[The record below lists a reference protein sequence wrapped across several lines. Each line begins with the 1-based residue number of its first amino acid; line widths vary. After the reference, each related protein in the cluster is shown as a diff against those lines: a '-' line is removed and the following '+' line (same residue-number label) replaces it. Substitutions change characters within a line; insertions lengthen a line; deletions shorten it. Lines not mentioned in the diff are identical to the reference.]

1 MAELNRQDVRE
12 RLGNVEQIREILLG
26 SQIRAY
32 EQRLDKLEAEVGA
45 MREEIRERL
54 DQMQTTF
61 AQEIK
66 GTADSFEKKIKYL
79 SLTTHDETTKL
90 RQKVE
95 QTSQKNYAVL
105 ETLNKTFSSRMAGLR
120 EDVTQTQEQL
130 QNETR
135 ALKAKIFEEL
145 EKCFS
150 TLQDSKVSRVDLAE
164 VLFELC
170 IKVKGTE
177 FVPDLKEAVENQLQT
192 DFLLPE
198 ESNNGVA
205 QSPRSSGIIEE

>member
-1 MAELNRQDVRE
+1 MAELNRQDMRE

-26 SQIRAY
+26 PQIRTY
-32 EQRLDKLEAEVGA
+32 EQRIDKVEVELVEL
-45 MREEIRERL
+45 RQELRERL
-54 DQMQTTF
+54 DELQNTI
-61 AQEIK
+61 AQEVQ
-66 GTADSFEKKIKYL
+66 GVADSFEKKLKYL
-79 SLTTHDETTKL
+79 SLTTHDENTKL

-95 QTSQKNYAVL
+95 QTSQKSYAVL
-105 ETLNKTFSSRMAGLR
+105 ETLNKTFSSRVAGLR
-120 EDVTQTQEQL
+120 EEVVQAQEQFQL
-130 QNETR
+130 ESQ
-135 ALKAKIFEEL
+135 ALKTKIFEEL

-192 DFLLPE
+192 DFLLPDPGNSAAAQPAPAASGKE
-198 ESNNGVA
+198 E
-205 QSPRSSGIIEE
+205 